1 MSGSVLAWLT
11 LPPRPSL
18 TAESRPTVGGE
29 VQQRLGQDSLLLET
43 LDEDVPLSFGQ
54 LGAVLVHEKREMSEG
69 GRPPA
74 QRAVHQE
81 VFGRRNEPLGPSQD
95 VADLHVM
102 VIHNVGQVIGGKS
115 VRFHHDGVTF
125 HLKTVRSDK
134 KLLLSPCYSSTC
146 MKIKMSLF
154 LSQMTTVD
162 SAFRFYWLTQS
173 LPPSLRKAYL
183 QFKVSDLTE

>member
-1 MSGSVLAWLT
+1 MALYLLGSLP
-11 LPPRPSL
+11 PPRPSL
-18 TAESRPTVGGE
+18 TAESRPTVGGD

-69 GRPPA
+69 GRLPA

-102 VIHNVGQVIGGKS
+102 VIHNVCQVIGGKS

-125 HLKTVRSDK
+125 HLKRVRSDK
-134 KLLLSPCYSSTC
+134 KLLLSPCHASTC

>member
-1 MSGSVLAWLT
+1 MALYLLGSLS

-18 TAESRPTVGGE
+18 TAESRPTVGGD

-69 GRPPA
+69 GRLPA

-125 HLKTVRSDK
+125 HLKRVRSDK
-134 KLLLSPCYSSTC
+134 KLLLSPCHASTC